1 MITSEMV
8 SILSVGLPAL
18 GALVSAIVSFL
29 GILPGTE
36 RRLHRLV
43 SIHNEMPV
51 GEGKAALEE
60 AVNELAVRTARRV
73 VAPSAERK
81 RERKQLDGGKVG
93 FAIFFVLV
101 GGGVAWGI
109 WFLGSLAHALPV
121 LQWTLW
127 VIAILVTL
135 FTTFFVTVGGL
146 TDLYKDEEKDKEN
159 KAKREANKARREA
172 AKKARDEARSGA
184 RDEPV

>member
-1 MITSEMV
+1 MV
-8 SILSVGLPAL
+8 SILSVGLPAI
-18 GALVSAIVSFL
+18 GAILSAIISFV
-29 GILPGTE
+29 GVLPGAE

-43 SIHNEMPV
+43 SIHNEMPA
-51 GEGKAALEE
+51 GEGKAALAD

-73 VAPSAERK
+73 VSTRDER
-81 RERKQLDGGKVG
+81 RERRKLDGGKVG

-135 FTTFFVTVGGL
+135 VTTFFVTVGGL
-146 TDLYKDEEKDKEN
+146 TDLYHDPEKDAAN
-159 KAKREANKARREA
+159 KAKRVAAKQARDE
-172 AKKARDEARSGA
+172 AKKARDEAKRAA
-184 RDEPV
+184 RDEAA

>member
-1 MITSEMV
+1 MV
-8 SILSVGLPAL
+8 SILSVGLPAI
-18 GALVSAIVSFL
+18 GAILSAIISFV
-29 GILPGTE
+29 GVLPGAE

-43 SIHNEMPV
+43 SIHNEMPA
-51 GEGKAALEE
+51 GEGKAALED

-73 VAPSAERK
+73 VSTRAERQ
-81 RERKQLDGGKVG
+81 ERRQLDGGKVG

-101 GGGVAWGI
+101 GGGLAWGI
-109 WFLGSLAHALPV
+109 WFLGSLVHALPV

-146 TDLYKDEEKDKEN
+146 TDLYKDEEKDRAN
-159 KAKREANKARREA
+159 KAKREANKAKREA
-172 AKKARDEARSGA
+172 AKKARDEAKSGA
-184 RDEPV
+184 QDEPV